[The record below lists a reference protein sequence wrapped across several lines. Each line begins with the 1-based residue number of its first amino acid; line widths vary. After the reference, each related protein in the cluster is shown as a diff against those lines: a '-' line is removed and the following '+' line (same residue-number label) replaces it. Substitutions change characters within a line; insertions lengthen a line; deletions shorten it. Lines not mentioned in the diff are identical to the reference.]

1 MTKKIDIG
9 ASISSRTDASSTVEN
24 IFSAEEFPCTLNV
37 QNHTVTRLVLPE
49 LKALDIPGLGSID
62 AQFNDIGVL
71 KRVVSSLAQISRL
84 NHFSAMATI
93 RLPGDLGDQD
103 AQEAE
108 PLSETENE
116 SDALQNGE
124 TGTPTDVLG
133 AGSATSTQD
142 LEQVQATVIEEL
154 PGGVLLVAVES
165 IKFEVKK
172 NQLRENGTLTA
183 GGIAAYQAAKNT
195 INQ

>member
-24 IFSAEEFPCTLNV
+24 VFSAGEFPCTLSV

-49 LKALDIPGLGSID
+49 LKGLDIPGMSIKE

-84 NHFSAMATI
+84 NNFTAIATI
-93 RLPGDLGDQD
+93 CATEFLENQN
-103 AQEAE
+103 AQE
-108 PLSETENE
+108 SEGQTETGVTPP
-116 SDALQNGE
+116 ALQGGE
-124 TGTPTDVLG
+124 EGTETDVLG
-133 AGSATSTQD
+133 AGQTSTTD
-142 LEQVQATVIEEL
+142 NLEEVKAIVIEEL
-154 PGGVLLVAVES
+154 PGGVLRVAVGETQ
-165 IKFEVKK
+165 FEVKK

-183 GGIAAYQAAKNT
+183 GGISAYQAAKNT
-195 INQ
+195 TNE

>member
-24 IFSAEEFPCTLNV
+24 VFSAGEFPCTLSV

-49 LKALDIPGLGSID
+49 LKGLDIPGMSIKE

-84 NHFSAMATI
+84 NNFTAIATI
-93 RLPGDLGDQD
+93 CSPEFLENQN
-103 AQEAE
+103 AQE
-108 PLSETENE
+108 SEGQTETGVTPP
-116 SDALQNGE
+116 ALQGGE
-124 TGTPTDVLG
+124 EGTETDVLG
-133 AGSATSTQD
+133 AGRTSTTD
-142 LEQVQATVIEEL
+142 NLEEVKAIVIEEL
-154 PGGVLLVAVES
+154 PGGVLLVAVGETQ
-165 IKFEVKK
+165 FEVKK

-183 GGIAAYQAAKNT
+183 GGISAYQAAKNT
-195 INQ
+195 TNE